1 MLDVIAYNAFNSA
14 CQKAQDAKRAFQT
27 YRAMQP

>member
-1 MLDVIAYNAFNSA
+1 MLEVIAYNALSSA

-27 YRAMQP
+27 FRAMQ